1 MILANSS
8 SIQTQHTHKA
18 KERVNEGEKKK
29 KKKSLPLEEL
39 QNVVDRN
46 KKLDTEEGEV

>member
-29 KKKSLPLEEL
+29 KKSLPLEEL